1 MEEEPKDI
9 IVLGAIKK
17 GAKKFDKIR
26 SKTDIEPEEL
36 NKILEKL
43 EERGFIRVEKK
54 KGFLG
59 GEKIEIHVTEKGDNE
74 LQQRIHDIDQKLN
87 QMLQLYKLGDKK
99 KLEEFMG
106 NNKSDF
112 AMMMFFGM
120 MNMMMFSMMFSMIGA
135 SMYDYVPQDQVPPGA
150 DNQFSDAGTDGGD
163 GGMDGG
169 DSGDMGGGLGGGLD
183 GGIGDIGF

>member
-1 MEEEPKDI
+1 MEEQPNDV

-17 GAKKFDKIR
+17 GAKKFNKIR
-26 SKTDIEPEEL
+26 DKTGISPEEL

-43 EERGFIRVEKK
+43 EQRGFIRVEKK

-59 GEKIEIHVTEKGDNE
+59 GEKIEMSVTEKGDNE
-74 LQQRIHDIDQKLN
+74 LQQRIHEMEQKWN
-87 QMLQLYKLGDKK
+87 QMVQLYKLGDKK

-135 SMYDYVPQDQVPPGA
+135 PMHDYVPADQIPPGA
-150 DNQFSDAGTDGGD
+150 ENQPADAGGD
-163 GGMDGG
+163 MGG
-169 DSGDMGGGLGGGLD
+169 DSGAGDGGGFD
-183 GGIGDIGF
+183 IDIGF

>member
-9 IVLGAIKK
+9 IVLGAIRN

-26 SKTDIEPEEL
+26 SKTGIEPDEL

-59 GEKIEIHVTEKGDNE
+59 GEKVELKITEKGDNE
-74 LQQRIHDIDQKLN
+74 VQQRVHEMEQKWN
-87 QMLQLYKLGDKK
+87 QMLQMYKMGDKK

-106 NNKSDF
+106 SNKTDF
-112 AMMMFFGM
+112 AMMMFFGI
-120 MNMMMFSMMFSMIGA
+120 MNMMMFSAMFSMIGA
-135 SMYDYVPQDQVPPGA
+135 TMHDYVPPDQVPPGA
-150 DNQFSDAGTDGGD
+150 DSQMSDHDVGD
-163 GGMDGG
+163 HNMDSG
-169 DSGDMGGGLGGGLD
+169 DSGGDFGGGLGGGLD

>member
-9 IVLGAIKK
+9 IVLGAIKN

-26 SKTDIEPEEL
+26 SKTGIEPEEL

-43 EERGFIRVEKK
+43 EERGFIKVDKK

-59 GEKIEIHVTEKGDNE
+59 GEKIELNITDKGNNE
-74 LQQRIHDIDQKLN
+74 LQQRVYEMEQKWN
-87 QMLQLYKLGDKK
+87 QMVQMYKLGDKK

-112 AMMMFFGM
+112 AMMMFFGI

-135 SMYDYVPQDQVPPGA
+135 SMNSYVPPEQVPPGA
-150 DNQFSDAGTDGGD
+150 ENQMSDADSGAGDAGGD
-163 GGMDGG
+163 GGGGDGG
-169 DSGDMGGGLGGGLD
+169 FD
-183 GGIGDIGF
+183 IDIGF

>member
-9 IVLGAIKK
+9 IVLGAIKN

-26 SKTDIEPEEL
+26 SKTGISPEEL

-43 EERGFIRVEKK
+43 EERGFIKVEKK

-59 GEKIEIHVTEKGDNE
+59 GEKIELNITDKGNNE
-74 LQQRIHDIDQKLN
+74 LQQRIYEMEQKWN
-87 QMLQLYKLGDKK
+87 QMMQLYKLGDKK

-112 AMMMFFGM
+112 AMMMFFGI

-135 SMYDYVPQDQVPPGA
+135 SMHSYVPPDQVPPGA
-150 DNQFSDAGTDGGD
+150 ENQMSDAGSDAGGDTGGDMSGAGD
-163 GGMDGG
+163 GGFD
-169 DSGDMGGGLGGGLD
+169 
-183 GGIGDIGF
+183 IDIGF

>member
-26 SKTDIEPEEL
+26 AKTGIEPEEL

-54 KGFLG
+54 KGLFG
-59 GEKIEIHVTEKGDNE
+59 GEKIELQLTEKGSNE
-74 LQQRIHDIDQKLN
+74 LQQRIHEMEQKWN
-87 QMLQLYKLGDKK
+87 HMVQLYKMGDKK
-99 KLEEFMG
+99 QLQEFMDQ
-106 NNKSDF
+106 NRMDF
-112 AMMMFFGM
+112 PMMMFFGM

-135 SMYDYVPQDQVPPGA
+135 SMHNYVPPEQVPPGA
-150 DNQFSDAGTDGGD
+150 ENQPADVGEGADTGGDMGD
-163 GGMDGG
+163 GGYD
-169 DSGDMGGGLGGGLD
+169 
-183 GGIGDIGF
+183 IDIGF

>member
-9 IVLGAIKK
+9 IVLGAIRN
-17 GAKKFDKIR
+17 GAKKFDKIK
-26 SKTDIEPEEL
+26 SKTGIDPQEL

-43 EERGFIRVEKK
+43 EERGLIKVEKK

-59 GEKIEIHVTEKGDNE
+59 GEKIELQITEKGNNE
-74 LQQRIHDIDQKLN
+74 VQQRIHEMEQKWN
-87 QMLQLYKLGDKK
+87 QMTQLYKMGDKK

-112 AMMMFFGM
+112 AMMMFFGI

-135 SMYDYVPQDQVPPGA
+135 SMGSYVPADQIPPGA
-150 DNQFSDAGTDGGD
+150 ENQMSDSESGGGDMGGD
-163 GGMDGG
+163 GGAGDGG
-169 DSGDMGGGLGGGLD
+169 FD
-183 GGIGDIGF
+183 IDIGF

>member
-9 IVLGAIKK
+9 IVLGAIRN

-26 SKTDIEPEEL
+26 SKTGISPEEL
-36 NKILEKL
+36 NKILEQL
-43 EERGFIRVEKK
+43 EQRGFIRVEKK

-59 GEKIEIHVTEKGDNE
+59 GQKIELYLTDKGNNE
-74 LQQRIHDIDQKLN
+74 VQQRIHEMEQKWN
-87 QMLQLYKLGDKK
+87 QMVQLYKMGDKK

-106 NNKSDF
+106 GNKSDF
-112 AMMMFFGM
+112 ATMMFFGV

-135 SMYDYVPQDQVPPGA
+135 SMNSYVPPDQVPPGA
-150 DNQFSDAGTDGGD
+150 ENQMSDGDSGADGDMGDGGD
-163 GGMDGG
+163 GF
-169 DSGDMGGGLGGGLD
+169 GGGLD